1 MINVDAV
8 ILAAGRSSRM
18 GSVNKVQAVLA
29 GRSLLNH
36 VIDRLAPQVDQ
47 LVINGDAGTCGESD
61 YPLVEDALDGFQG
74 PLMGLY
80 SALSSAKSSDKLG
93 QATYLMMVPCDGPF
107 IPNNLV
113 AELHQQILEQDAD
126 VACIRYQG
134 FAQPTF
140 SLWHKRV
147 APAVKEALLVKKY
160 GGFKPLLADLNAT
173 YLDWPEQSVSPFFN
187 INTVDDLAEA
197 EGLLCR

>member
-1 MINVDAV
+1 VINVDAV

>member
-36 VIDRLAPQVDQ
+36 VIDRLAPQVNQ

>member
-29 GRSLLNH
+29 DRSLLNH

-47 LVINGDAGTCGESD
+47 LVINGDAGICGDSG

-107 IPNNLV
+107 IPNDLV

-126 VACIRYQG
+126 IACIRYQG

-147 APAVKEALLVKKY
+147 APAVKEAMLVKKY
-160 GGFKPLLADLNAT
+160 GGFKPLLADFKTT
-173 YLDWPEQSVSPFFN
+173 YLDWPEQTISPFFN

>member
-113 AELHQQILEQDAD
+113 AELHQQVLEQDAD

>member
-1 MINVDAV
+1 MINVDGL

-29 GRSLLNH
+29 DRSLLNH

-113 AELHQQILEQDAD
+113 AELHQQVLEQDAD

>member
-197 EGLLCR
+197 EGLLCH

>member
-1 MINVDAV
+1 VINVDAV

-113 AELHQQILEQDAD
+113 AELHQQVLEQDAD

>member
-1 MINVDAV
+1 MLNVDGL

-113 AELHQQILEQDAD
+113 AELHQQVLEQDAD

>member
-1 MINVDAV
+1 MFNVDGL

-29 GRSLLNH
+29 GKSLLNH

-47 LVINGDAGTCGESD
+47 LVINGDAGVCGDSG
-61 YPLVEDALDGFQG
+61 YALVEDAFDGFQG

-80 SALSSAKSSDKLG
+80 SALSRGKSSDKLG
-93 QATYLMMVPCDGPF
+93 QGTYLMMVPCDGPF
-107 IPNNLV
+107 IPSNLV
-113 AELHQQILEQDAD
+113 AELHQQIVEQDAD

-147 APAVKEALLVKKY
+147 APAVKEAMLVKKY
-160 GGFKPLLADLNAT
+160 GGFKPLLADLNTA

>member
-1 MINVDAV
+1 MINVDGL

-160 GGFKPLLADLNAT
+160 GGFKPLLADLNTA

>member
-1 MINVDAV
+1 MLNVDGL

-29 GRSLLNH
+29 GKSLLNH

-47 LVINGDAGTCGESD
+47 LVINGDSALCGSAG
-61 YPLVEDALDGFQG
+61 YPLVADALDGFQG
-74 PLMGLY
+74 PLMGLH
-80 SALSSAKSSDKLG
+80 SALASDKLR
-93 QATYLMMVPCDGPF
+93 QVTYLMMVPCDGPF
-107 IPNNLV
+107 IPTDLV
-113 AELHQQILEQDAD
+113 AQLHEQIMAQDAD
-126 VACIRYQG
+126 IACVRYEG

-147 APAVKEALLVKKY
+147 APAVEQALLVKKF
-160 GGFKPLLADLNAT
+160 GGFKPLLESLNAV
-173 YLDWPEQSVSPFFN
+173 YLDWPEQAVSPFFN
-187 INTVDDLAEA
+187 INTADDLAEA

>member
-1 MINVDAV
+1 MINVDGL

>member
-29 GRSLLNH
+29 GKPLLNH
-36 VIDRLAPQVDQ
+36 VIDRLVPQVDQ
-47 LVINGDAGTCGESD
+47 LVINGDAGICGDSG

-80 SALSSAKSSDKLG
+80 TAINSDKLG
-93 QATYLMMVPCDGPF
+93 QGTYLMMVPCDGPF
-107 IPNNLV
+107 IPNDLV

-126 VACIRYQG
+126 IACIRYQG

-147 APAVKEALLVKKY
+147 APAVKEAMLVKKY
-160 GGFKPLLADLNAT
+160 GGFKPLLADLKTT
-173 YLDWPEQSVSPFFN
+173 YLDWPEQTISPFFN

>member
-29 GRSLLNH
+29 GKSLLNH

-47 LVINGDAGTCGESD
+47 MVINGDAGVCGDSG
-61 YPLVEDALDGFQG
+61 YVLVEDAFDGFQG

-80 SALSSAKSSDKLG
+80 SALNSEGNLG

-107 IPNNLV
+107 IPSNLV
-113 AELHQQILEQDAD
+113 AELYQQIVEQDAD
-126 VACIRYQG
+126 VACIRYQD

-147 APAVKEALLVKKY
+147 APAVKEAMLVEKY
-160 GGFKPLLADLNAT
+160 GGFKPLLADLNT
-173 YLDWPEQSVSPFFN
+173 VYLDWPEQSISPFFN

>member
-1 MINVDAV
+1 MINVDGL

-113 AELHQQILEQDAD
+113 AELHQQVLEQDAD

>member
-1 MINVDAV
+1 MLNVDGL

-18 GSVNKVQAVLA
+18 GSANKVEAVL
-29 GRSLLNH
+29 GGKTLLNH
-36 VIDRLAPQVDQ
+36 VINRLAPQVDQ
-47 LVINGDAGTCGESD
+47 LVINGDSALCGNAG
-61 YPLVEDALDGFQG
+61 YPLVADALDGFQG
-74 PLMGLY
+74 PLMGLH
-80 SALSSAKSSDKLG
+80 SALASDKLG

-107 IPNNLV
+107 IPSNLV
-113 AELHQQILEQDAD
+113 AELYQQIVEQDAD
-126 VACIRYQG
+126 VACIRYQD

-147 APAVKEALLVKKY
+147 APAVKEAMLVEKY
-160 GGFKPLLADLNAT
+160 GGFKPLLADLNT
-173 YLDWPEQSVSPFFN
+173 VYLDWPEQSVSPFFN

>member
-1 MINVDAV
+1 
-8 ILAAGRSSRM
+8 M

-113 AELHQQILEQDAD
+113 AELHQQVLEQDAD

>member
-93 QATYLMMVPCDGPF
+93 QGTYLMMVPCDGPF
-107 IPNNLV
+107 IPSNLV
-113 AELHQQILEQDAD
+113 AELYQQILEQDAD

-134 FAQPTF
+134 FVQPTF

-147 APAVKEALLVKKY
+147 APAVKEAMLVKKY
-160 GGFKPLLADLNAT
+160 GGFKPLLADLNTA